1 MALLIFFV
9 YKKRIME
16 SNDVGRPPYL
26 KKDED
31 SKLVEALTIAGVT
44 QTLIAQ
50 IVKISEPT
58 LRKNFRKELDT
69 SKARANAIISQA
81 LFKKAKDG
89 NVIAQI
95 FWLKTQAGWKEK
107 NYHELTGKDG
117 DKLFTEERQ
126 LIEIRKI
133 FEEIDFSKPKNI
145 TEASIVVQDSKN
157 EADNT

>member
-1 MALLIFFV
+1 MNTEI
-9 YKKRIME
+9 
-16 SNDVGRPPYL
+16 NDVGRPSYI
-26 KKDED
+26 KKDD
-31 SKLVEALTIAGVT
+31 DAKLVEALAIAGVT

-69 SKARANAIISQA
+69 SKARANAVISQA

-89 NVIAQI
+89 NVVAQI

-117 DKLFTEERQ
+117 DKLFGEERQ
-126 LIEIRKI
+126 LIEIRKV
-133 FEEIDFSKPKNI
+133 FDEINFAKPENI
-145 TEASIVVQDSKN
+145 IEASELVQDS
-157 EADNT
+157 ERETDNS

>member
-1 MALLIFFV
+1 MDT
-9 YKKRIME
+9 E
-16 SNDVGRPPYL
+16 NNEVGRPPYI
-26 KKDED
+26 KKED
-31 SKLVEALTIAGVT
+31 DAKLVEALTIAGVT

-69 SKARANAIISQA
+69 SKARANAVISQA

-89 NVIAQI
+89 NVVAQI

-117 DKLFTEERQ
+117 DKLFGEERQ
-126 LIEIRKI
+126 LIEIRKV
-133 FEEIDFSKPKNI
+133 FDEINFTKPKDI
-145 TEASIVVQDSKN
+145 IEAPELVQNS
-157 EADNT
+157 ERETDNS

>member
-1 MALLIFFV
+1 MTT
-9 YKKRIME
+9 E
-16 SNDVGRPPYL
+16 NNEVGRPPYI
-26 KKDED
+26 KKED
-31 SKLVEALTIAGVT
+31 DAKLVEALTIAGVT

-69 SKARANAIISQA
+69 SKARANAVISQA

-89 NVIAQI
+89 NVVAQI

-117 DKLFTEERQ
+117 DKLFGEERQ
-126 LIEIRKI
+126 LIEIRKV
-133 FEEIDFSKPKNI
+133 FDEINFSKPKDI
-145 TEASIVVQDSKN
+145 IEAPELVQNS
-157 EADNT
+157 ERETDNS

>member
-1 MALLIFFV
+1 MNTEI
-9 YKKRIME
+9 
-16 SNDVGRPPYL
+16 NDVGRPSYI
-26 KKDED
+26 KKDD
-31 SKLVEALTIAGVT
+31 DAKLVEALAIAGVT

-69 SKARANAIISQA
+69 SKARANAVISQA

-89 NVIAQI
+89 NVVAQI

-117 DKLFTEERQ
+117 DKLFGEERQ
-126 LIEIRKI
+126 LIEIRKV
-133 FEEIDFSKPKNI
+133 FDEINFTKPENI
-145 TEASIVVQDSKN
+145 IEAPELVQDSERKT
-157 EADNT
+157 DNS

>member
-1 MALLIFFV
+1 MTD
-9 YKKRIME
+9 E
-16 SNDVGRPPYL
+16 NNDVGRPPYI
-26 KKDED
+26 KRDED

-69 SKARANAIISQA
+69 SKARANAVISQA

-117 DKLFTEERQ
+117 DQLFGEERQ

-133 FEEIDFSKPKNI
+133 FDEIKFSESKNI
-145 TEASIVVQDSKN
+145 TTNPDVAQISKT
-157 EADNT
+157 ETDNT